1 MVLLILAAVAI
12 GLSVGDNGIITSA
25 RNATK
30 QWEEGAEKEQDE
42 LKQIANF
49 INSHGNGNGA
59 SESGNKIANAKPSPG
74 EGVTT
79 FDETTELEDDLGNIV
94 KVPSG
99 FGIAEESGTKVE
111 EGIVIEDD
119 IGNQFVW
126 IPVGEYKTTNST
138 KTNNLVRRSW
148 EISNGVAEPVEVAEG
163 ETIGTFNEGGAY
175 YGEED
180 ERSLAKDQIEAFKTS
195 ANSNKGFYTGRYE
208 QGKGNVCK
216 AGVEVDSNISIRN
229 AKSNAEA
236 MYSENVTG
244 ELISSYAWDTTL
256 NFIAQN
262 NPNGYA
268 LLTTTDSQYGNIGT
282 GIKKATGEDEA
293 DNYCNIHD
301 MVGNFSEWTTEYVWA
316 SDGDFGYSCVNR
328 GGNYNNISTFADGT
342 DNSRASSYMSDRA
355 FSMGNVGN
363 TNSSYIAYRVQLYL

>member
-138 KTNNLVRRSW
+138 KTNYLVRRSW

-208 QGKGNVCK
+208 QGKGNVIRSMFRDIDAECYIMTDGDDTYP
-216 AGVEVDSNISIRN
+216 AEYAREMCRAVLERN
-229 AKSNAEA
+229 A
-236 MYSENVTG
+236 
-244 ELISSYAWDTTL
+244 
-256 NFIAQN
+256 
-262 NPNGYA
+262 
-268 LLTTTDSQYGNIGT
+268 
-282 GIKKATGEDEA
+282 
-293 DNYCNIHD
+293 D
-301 MVGNFSEWTTEYVWA
+301 MVIGDRLSSTYFTENKRPFHNVGNVLVRKLINMIYK
-316 SDGDFGYSCVNR
+316 SDIRDVMTGY
-328 GGNYNNISTFADGT
+328 
-342 DNSRASSYMSDRA
+342 RA
-355 FSMGNVGN
+355 FSYEFVK
-363 TNSSYIAYRVQLYL
+363 RF

>member
-1 MVLLILAAVAI
+1 M
-12 GLSVGDNGIITSA
+12 GDNGIITSA

-30 QWEEGAEKEQDE
+30 QWEEGAENEQDE

-49 INSHGNGNGA
+49 INSHGNGSGT

-148 EISNGVAEPVEVAEG
+148 EISNGVAEPIEVAEG
-163 ETIGTFNEGGAY
+163 ETISGPAFMSGETPY
-175 YGEED
+175 YGEEY
-180 ERSLAKDQIEAFKTS
+180 SYSMAKDQIGAFKTS
-195 ANSNKGFYTGRYE
+195 ANRNKGFYTGRYE

-216 AGVEVDSNISIRN
+216 AGVEVDSKISIYN

-236 MYSENVTG
+236 MYSENVTS

-301 MVGNFSEWTTEYVWA
+301 MVGNFSEWTTEYISA
-316 SDGDFGYSCVNR
+316 LDGDFLHHNVNR
-328 GGNYNNISTFADGT
+328 GGNYNSIATLADSPNFSKAANYMLDRAPADGGLY
-342 DNSRASSYMSDRA
+342 SSSKEENPNY
-355 FSMGNVGN
+355 
-363 TNSSYIAYRVQLYL
+363 SYIAYRVQLYI